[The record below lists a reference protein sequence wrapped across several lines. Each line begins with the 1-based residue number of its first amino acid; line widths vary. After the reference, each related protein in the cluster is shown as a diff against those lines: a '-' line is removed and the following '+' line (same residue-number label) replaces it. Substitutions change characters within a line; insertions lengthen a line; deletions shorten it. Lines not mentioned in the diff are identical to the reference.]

1 MYTIGQTI
9 RQLRRAKGVT
19 QEDLAGAL
27 NLTYQAVSKW
37 ENGTA
42 QPDIMLMPSL
52 ATYFGVTIDELFG
65 YKLDVMTNKERLIR
79 HMDKNGI
86 LVRGETP
93 LQNGGHSSWYINTE
107 NFSTNA
113 QLSGIGEVFADCI
126 QENHLEFDVLMG
138 LAYHGIAFAVATATA
153 LYTKYGRI
161 CSYCYDRRVADS
173 RGRTLCGHTL
183 SDGEKI
189 VIVDDVMTS
198 GLSVMERV
206 KEIRRLADIQVAAV
220 IVIINRQNQ
229 PPDGTLSGES
239 RMLESYGAKVYSLI
253 TDEDID
259 AALQK
264 YR

>member
-19 QEDLAGAL
+19 QEELAKAL

-37 ENGTA
+37 ENETA
-42 QPDIMLMPSL
+42 QPDIMMMPSL

-79 HMDKNGI
+79 YMDKNGI
-86 LVRGETP
+86 LVRGDGA
-93 LQNGGHSSWYINTE
+93 LKYGGQSTYYINTE

-113 QLSGIGEVFADCI
+113 QLARIGEVFADCI
-126 QENHLEFDVLMG
+126 RENHLEFDVLAG
-138 LAYHGIAFAVATATA
+138 LAYHGIAFAIATATA
-153 LYTKYGRI
+153 LYTKYGNT

-183 SDGEKI
+183 LDGERV
-189 VIVDDVMTS
+189 VIVDDIMTS
-198 GLSVMERV
+198 GQSVMERV
-206 KEIRRLADIQVAAV
+206 EQLRRLADIQVAAV
-220 IVIINRQNQ
+220 IVIINRRNQ
-229 PPDGTLSGES
+229 MPEGMPSGEAQ
-239 RMLESYGAKVYSLI
+239 MLEKYGAKVYSLI

-259 AALQK
+259 NTLQK

>member
-1 MYTIGQTI
+1 
-9 RQLRRAKGVT
+9 
-19 QEDLAGAL
+19 
-27 NLTYQAVSKW
+27 
-37 ENGTA
+37 
-42 QPDIMLMPSL
+42 
-52 ATYFGVTIDELFG
+52 
-65 YKLDVMTNKERLIR
+65 
-79 HMDKNGI
+79 
-86 LVRGETP
+86 
-93 LQNGGHSSWYINTE
+93 
-107 NFSTNA
+107 
-113 QLSGIGEVFADCI
+113 
-126 QENHLEFDVLMG
+126 MG

-220 IVIINRQNQ
+220 IVIINRRNQ